1 MFIPLIVAALAFG
14 PSFSDHPPSGHILPA
29 PTPVFPTKTFSPS
42 DAFSPRKAF
51 LVVPPTSVAVPHH
64 NNAGLSDRPISIS
77 TTVQVALNHVVADVG
92 DAIVNLNFLGPQ
104 LPSNTLS
111 HWWRKYSDR
120 GEVSIIVAGNIRLTS
135 NLLGRSSN
143 GEPPESPPACHQNA
157 VATGGQIDAAPQ
169 RSNAVLAPPPIVES
183 ASTFN
188 PEEILAVAATTIH
201 QPRPRPAGI
210 NTLVQTLEFLARL
223 ELEAQ
228 EGGVEYEGN
237 TSADQGCGHDWVEAT
252 FGPPSGPHTTS
263 PEPESPVA
271 DDNANVVEATLVP
284 LLGSPHRSVDHS
296 ASSSRELNRESR
308 AYQLVADLYRQHA
321 AARAMEREPVSSVEA
336 AAARLQFRGRINGII
351 AQARERNLP

>member
-1 MFIPLIVAALAFG
+1 M
-14 PSFSDHPPSGHILPA
+14 
-29 PTPVFPTKTFSPS
+29 KN
-42 DAFSPRKAF
+42 AF

-104 LPSNTLS
+104 LHSNTLS
-111 HWWRKYSDR
+111 RWWRKCSDR
-120 GEVSIIVAGNIRLTS
+120 LMNGMMMVFTCVLAFLVFGLT
-135 NLLGRSSN
+135 LVKRRSLHHRRGQYKVN
-143 GEPPESPPACHQNA
+143 MEPSRTVIKRRAPRVTNPACHQNA
-157 VATGGQIDAAPQ
+157 VATGGRIDTGPQ
-169 RSNAVLAPPPIVES
+169 KSNAVLAPPPMAES
-183 ASTFN
+183 APTFN
-188 PEEILAVAATTIH
+188 PAEILAVAATTIH
-201 QPRPRPAGI
+201 KPRPRPAGI
-210 NTLVQTLEFLARL
+210 NILVQTLELLARL

-228 EGGVEYEGN
+228 EGGVQYEGN
-237 TSADQGCGHDWVEAT
+237 TSADQGCDHDRVEAT

-271 DDNANVVEATLVP
+271 DDNANVVEATLAP
-284 LLGSPHRSVDHS
+284 LLGSPHRSVDQS

-336 AAARLQFRGRINGII
+336 AAARLQFRGRINGMI